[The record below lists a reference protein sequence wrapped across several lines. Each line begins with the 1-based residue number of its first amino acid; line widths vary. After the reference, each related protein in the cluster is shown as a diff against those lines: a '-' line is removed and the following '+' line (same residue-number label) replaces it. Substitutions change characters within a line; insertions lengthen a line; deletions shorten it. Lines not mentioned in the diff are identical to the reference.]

1 MHIRLI
7 ISKEVNSVKK
17 ILKKKIKSSSNAVRY
32 FTAEL
37 KKFVKTEFFEDGT
50 TGKCTWSC

>member
-1 MHIRLI
+1 M
-7 ISKEVNSVKK
+7 KK